1 MDNKKKRSKSLF
13 TGILAPRDLAIFI
26 TVPLFIDPNLPTNVV
41 LPNTSSLSLVQYNI
55 LKSTQMNYT
64 SLLSSKNY
72 PKISADINNYIYLV
86 NGIKEMVNVDLLN
99 PTFQLLINIARE
111 GLIGSFNMSGIYER
125 SLIDELKII
134 QLNKTISDIMS
145 NKNVIVT
152 ISNLK
157 GEFLATKEIKLSSVY
172 SNYIYVYGFPAF
184 GVGFDSIKLA
194 FIRSITP

>member
-1 MDNKKKRSKSLF
+1 MNNKYKRSKSLF
-13 TGILAPRDLAIFI
+13 TGIVEKQRINFFIPIPIF
-26 TVPLFIDPNLPTNVV
+26 LDPKLPTNVA
-41 LPNTSSLSLVQYNI
+41 LPDTTSLSLLQYNI
-55 LKSTQMNYT
+55 LKSTQINYT
-64 SLLSSKNY
+64 SLLSSKKY
-72 PKISADINNYIYLV
+72 SKISTNIDDYIYLV
-86 NGIKEMVNVDLLN
+86 NGIKEMVNVDLLSSLY
-99 PTFQLLINIARE
+99 QLLINIASH
-111 GLIGSFNMSGIYER
+111 GLIGSFNMSSIYER

-145 NKNVIVT
+145 NKNVLIT

-157 GEFLATKEIKLSSVY
+157 GEFLASKEIKLSSVF